1 MDPHAIAL
9 VVDVPPLC
17 GLAAAAALI
26 RVSPDT
32 LRHWLQAQ
40 LLPRTQLS
48 GRYVMEP
55 TAVLAPFHQLP
66 RGR

>member
-1 MDPHAIAL
+1 MERHSTAL

-55 TAVLAPFHQLP
+55 AAVLAPFHQLP
-66 RGR
+66 RGL